1 MRTMGGFER
10 METTKPFGIYYAEK
24 KDSPWLTEW
33 YETKEAMDE
42 AAENIMRTGTMTITI
57 GKGATKLIGVLMFSL
72 VYNDGT
78 FFKYRS
84 NLGREARESSVV
96 SSIVH
101 RGDIGTEPEIQVRN
115 A

>member
-1 MRTMGGFER
+1 

-96 SSIVH
+96 SGIVRH
-101 RGDIGTEPEIQVRN
+101 SHIGAGDEVHIGDEVRG
-115 A
+115 